1 MLKTGKFYPLRHK
14 LDNDNF
20 TGRNGPEEVEGE
32 VEVLERPQVVDGV
45 REGSE
50 RVVGQIQVLQGGREG
65 QEGAVRNGRQVVA

>member
-1 MLKTGKFYPLRHK
+1 MRHK
-14 LDNDNF
+14 HDNDNDNYIDNDNF

-50 RVVGQIQVLQGGREG
+50 RVVGQVQVLQGGREG
-65 QEGAVRNGRQVVA
+65 QEGTVRNGRQVVA

>member
-32 VEVLERPQVVDGV
+32 VEVL
-45 REGSE
+45 SL
-50 RVVGQIQVLQGGREG
+50 IHI
-65 QEGAVRNGRQVVA
+65 